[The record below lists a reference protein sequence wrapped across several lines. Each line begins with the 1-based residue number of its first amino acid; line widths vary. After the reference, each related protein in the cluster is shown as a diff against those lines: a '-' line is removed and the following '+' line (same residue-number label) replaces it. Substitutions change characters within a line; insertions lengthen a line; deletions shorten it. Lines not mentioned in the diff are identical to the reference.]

1 MFSSPFQPTSDRGF
15 TMFRTAHEYGD
26 VTTFSQ
32 EHQGQDDVA
41 FVGLE
46 PIQGRV
52 QATGETLVTPLTF
65 PILDV
70 FVDTA
75 FSIAN
80 ERVNALIGN
89 PKIFALG
96 IRTGVTFGGDAFL
109 AATSAF
115 ALGVGDNIGVE
126 LQNGQRDAGLTAWAV
141 TWRSG
146 FPFSG
151 TVVFEHLAE
160 LPGLGFER
168 VPMREQQGDGKQQD
182 QDLFGANG
190 EMVHGM
196 MGISGTKME
205 MVFRF

>member
-1 MFSSPFQPTSDRGF
+1 ML
-15 TMFRTAHEYGD
+15 RTAHEYGD

-52 QATGETLVTPLTF
+52 QATGETLVAPLTF
-65 PILDV
+65 PILNV
-70 FVDTA
+70 FADTA

-80 ERVNALIGN
+80 ERVNAMIGD
-89 PKIFALG
+89 PEIVTFG
-96 IRTGVTFGGDAFL
+96 IGTGVTFGGDAFL

-115 ALGVGDNIGVE
+115 ALGVGDDIGVG

-151 TVVFEHLAE
+151 AVDFEQLAE
-160 LPGLGFER
+160 FPDLGFES

-182 QDLFGANG
+182 QDLFDADG

-196 MGISGTKME
+196 MGITGTKME